1 MMKTQFERDMDF
13 LDAISH
19 ELAMVEA
26 EGVTRQPE
34 TAQEKALIDRVSKTA
49 RRQIRAL
56 RRKAFDELR
65 KARAEPELGSLPA
78 RILAMTR
85 DAILERL
92 RDLELGAPVEF
103 QVAYR
108 KLDEL
113 ALDDLRVMLT
123 DVEEILGEAGE

>member
-1 MMKTQFERDMDF
+1 MMKAQFERDMDF

-34 TAQEKALIDRVSKTA
+34 TAEEKALIDRVSNTA
-49 RRQIRAL
+49 RREIRAL

-65 KARAEPELGSLPA
+65 KARREPELRALPA

-85 DAILERL
+85 DAVLARLGELEF
-92 RDLELGAPVEF
+92 GAPVAF

-108 KLDEL
+108 KLGELTLDE
-113 ALDDLRVMLT
+113 LRVMLT
-123 DVEEILGEAGE
+123 DVEETLDEGGE